1 MVSKAFSVLLK
12 FSLGTLILS
21 ARLLDCLPI
30 IRDILVLNGLMISI
44 FFRDEVIAVLFFYD
58 FLYVAL
64 LIFIFELG

>member
-1 MVSKAFSVLLK
+1 M
-12 FSLGTLILS
+12 
-21 ARLLDCLPI
+21 
-30 IRDILVLNGLMISI
+30 LNGLMISI